1 MVLHNFLRLDRARF
15 VLLGCQWSTWKIFFF
30 SQELLFGGKQ
40 VRRFGK
46 YCIYDAC
53 YLQVI
58 AFVSSVGFSN
68 LLVKWVNQ
76 KW

>member
-1 MVLHNFLRLDRARF
+1 MEYLEN
-15 VLLGCQWSTWKIFFF
+15 FFF
-30 SQELLFGGKQ
+30 SQELLLLKKKKLFRGKQ
-40 VRRFGK
+40 VRQFGK